1 MDSNNTIVL
10 LIILTIILFT
20 KSTIH
25 ILFDNDI
32 LNIDKSNY
40 NQFDEIVSYVLS
52 LIAAMRF
59 FIITL
64 ILMTRSVKKD
74 FLTYIL
80 YYLLVT
86 AILRIWYEY
95 LAIFNKQSALYKLFD
110 KYQDID
116 SILIFLSTGY
126 IIKYIFF

>member
-25 ILFDNDI
+25 ILFDNDL
-32 LNIDKSNY
+32 LNINNST
-40 NQFDEIVSYVLS
+40 QTDEIVGYSLA

-64 ILMTRSVKKD
+64 ILMTRNVKKD

-80 YYLLVT
+80 YYLLLT
-86 AILRIWYEY
+86 SILRIWYEY
-95 LAIFNKQSALYKLFD
+95 LAIYNKQYVLYKLFD
-110 KYQDID
+110 KYQDVD
-116 SILIFLSTGY
+116 SILIFLFTTY